1 MLTRLATI
9 CLHHRRWVIAAWVVL
24 LVLGVVCAP
33 ALFARLTSEAG
44 TVEGTESERAGQL
57 LWDAAPSG
65 EEVYAVLDDVSA
77 TDPSVRTS
85 VETAAA
91 DVAGIRGVE
100 EVLTPWTGLPAGAE
114 PHAEAVAEDGRAIA
128 VVVRFAPNETG
139 YEAIDPAVAELR
151 SIAPTV
157 LVGGDELLDEEMND
171 QAAAD
176 LARAELISMPVV
188 LVLLLVLFGGVAAA
202 SLPVVVAVV
211 GVGATLGTLAAFSL
225 VADVS
230 VYSVNIV
237 TMLGLGLAVDYALL
251 LVSRFREERAHGD
264 DVEAAVTA
272 TMATAGRTVA
282 FSGATVAVSLAG
294 LLVFPDDFLR
304 SMGLASLIV
313 VLLDM
318 VAAITL
324 IPALLGAF
332 GSRIRPARARS
343 HDRGLFHR
351 VAVLVRARP
360 VVVALAC
367 TALLALA
374 ATPFAGARFSDPD
387 ERSLPASSESRRLA
401 ELADSRFDR
410 DDTDPLTLVSTS
422 PWSASEQDSYV
433 RELRD
438 LDGVTGVEA
447 LDVPGMTVL
456 EVAPE
461 GEAQGA
467 TALRLVDEMRALDA
481 PTAVQVTGDAA
492 YLSDYQDALMDR
504 LPWALAIIIVATF
517 ALLFAFTGSLVVP
530 LKALVMNSLS
540 LGASFGA
547 LVWVFQDGNL
557 GWLVGTEALGSLS
570 ITTPVLVFA
579 IAFGLSMDYEVFL
592 LGRICETWRRTG
604 DNDRAVA
611 VGLQATGRIVTAAA
625 LLMVVVFGGFVAGGF
640 SPVKQV
646 GLGLALAVAVDAT
659 IVRMLLMPAVMT
671 LMGRANWWAPAPL
684 RRLHDRFGLV
694 EEPTDVRKGD
704 MPLSPGRPAPAE
716 AGTDPRGR
724 DVATRVASATSSRR
738 T

>member
-1 MLTRLATI
+1 MLTRLAAF
-9 CLHHRRWVIAAWVVL
+9 CLRRRRWVIAAWVLL
-24 LVLGVVCAP
+24 LVLGVAGSP
-33 ALFARLTSEAG
+33 ALFGRLTSEAG
-44 TVEGTESERAGQL
+44 TVEGTESQRAGML
-57 LWDAAPSG
+57 LWDADPSG
-65 EEVYAVLDDVSA
+65 EEVYAVVDDVAA
-77 TDPSVRTS
+77 TDPAARTA
-85 VETAAA
+85 VEAAAA
-91 DVAGIRGVE
+91 DVAAIRGVE

-114 PHAEAVAEDGRAIA
+114 PHAEGVAEDGRAVA
-128 VVVRFAPNETG
+128 VVVRFEPTESG
-139 YEAIDPAVAELR
+139 DEAIDPAVTELR
-151 SIAPTV
+151 SIAPAV
-157 LVGGDELLDEEMND
+157 LVGGDELLGAEMDD

-176 LARAELISMPVV
+176 LAQAELISLPVV
-188 LVLLLVLFGGVAAA
+188 LVLLLVLFGGIVAAG
-202 SLPVVVAVV
+202 LPVVVAVV
-211 GVGATLGTLAAFSL
+211 GIGATLGTLTALSL
-225 VADVS
+225 VFDVS
-230 VYSVNIV
+230 VYSVNII

-251 LVSRFREERAHGD
+251 LVSRFREERIHVD
-264 DVEAAVTA
+264 DVETAVLA

-282 FSGATVAVSLAG
+282 FSGATVAASLAG

-318 VAAITL
+318 VAAVTL

-343 HDRGLFHR
+343 HDHGAFHR
-351 VAVLVRARP
+351 VAGLVQARP
-360 VVVALAC
+360 LLIALAC

-387 ERSLPASSESRRLA
+387 ERSLPESSESRRVA
-401 ELADSRFDR
+401 EVAEGRFGIQ
-410 DDTDPLTLVSTS
+410 DTDPLTLVSTQ
-422 PWSASEQDSYV
+422 PWSAAEQDAYV
-433 RELRD
+433 RELRG
-438 LDGVTGVEA
+438 LDGVTAVQSA
-447 LDVPGMTVL
+447 DVPGLTVL
-456 EVAPE
+456 EVVPE
-461 GEAQGA
+461 GEQQGA
-467 TALRLVDEMRALDA
+467 TALRLVDEVRALDA
-481 PTAVQVTGDAA
+481 PAPVQVTGGAA
-492 YLSDYQDALMDR
+492 SLSDYQDALTDR
-504 LPWALAIIIVATF
+504 LPWALAIIIGATF
-517 ALLFAFTGSLVVP
+517 VLLFAFTGSVVVP

-557 GWLVGTEALGSLS
+557 GWLFGTEALGSLS

-592 LGRICETWRRTG
+592 LGRIAETWRRTG

-646 GLGLALAVAVDAT
+646 GLGLALAVAVDAS

-671 LMGRANWWAPAPL
+671 LMGRANWWAPATL

-694 EEPTDVRKGD
+694 EDLPDVRSGGA
-704 MPLSPGRPAPAE
+704 PLAAGRPAPA
-716 AGTDPRGR
+716 AQPHRA
-724 DVATRVASATSSRR
+724 ATR
-738 T
+738 